1 MGLIAILEMRLK
13 AKKDSVLRKGKFL
26 LNFAMKERNNFET
39 SVSY

>member
-26 LNFAMKERNNFET
+26 LNFAMKESNNFET